1 MIWRSRSLSARSSKS
16 IVSRSSKS
24 IVFSRP
30 GSSGRAGA
38 GAVTNRLDHALQA
51 LATVLLSCTT
61 LFCSARHGRH
71 GHLTGLV
78 NTAPIQ
84 PFEQGGELGCGQPH
98 DPVLDLGP
106 AELALFQPL
115 SDENHARAV
124 PEDKL
129 DPVGAFGPE
138 HVNRARE
145 RVRAHRLTHKRREA
159 IGPFAEVDRARRH
172 QDAHRAGGPN
182 HGPTFSARITAAIA
196 CGLAPDPI
204 RTTMPSIST
213 SIPMTGPC
221 RRARRGCDA
230 GGGGRP
236 GTASTTAGTNR
247 TGGSGTGS
255 RARRASRRQA
265 NSCAG
270 MSPCR
275 RATPHTVLPGA

>member
-16 IVSRSSKS
+16 IAL
-24 IVFSRP
+24 SRP
-30 GSSGRAGA
+30 GSSGSPEAEE
-38 GAVTNRLDHALQA
+38 VTNRLDQSCQA
-51 LATVLLSCTT
+51 LTITLTHVDE
-61 LFCSARHGRH
+61 LFCSAWNSRHRDLPRRVH
-71 GHLTGLV
+71 PL
-78 NTAPIQ
+78 PIE

-98 DPVLDLGP
+98 HPVLDLRP

-115 SDENHARAV
+115 GDENYAGAV
-124 PEDKL
+124 PEDQL

-138 HVNRARE
+138 HIDCARE
-145 RVRAHRLTHKRREA
+145 RVGAHRLTHESRQA
-159 IGPFAEVDRARRH
+159 VHPLAEVDRARRH

-213 SIPMTGPC
+213 SMPVTGPR
-221 RRARRGCDA
+221 RRAGRGGNA
-230 GGGGRP
+230 GGGGGP
-236 GTASTTAGTNR
+236 GDGSTTAGTNR

-270 MSPCR
+270 VSPCR